1 MIEAKSR
8 VAGPTVAARPSALG
22 GARFASVGRRHLGL
36 NRLVAYQHLSLYW
49 RVVMVNAAVL
59 IFATMFLS
67 LTPAYVPFPDSLKD
81 GVVLVLGLFVVIG
94 ANALLLRVTFTP
106 LVGLAGAMRGID
118 LLRPGGRL
126 RATGGA
132 EVTQVISTFNEML
145 DRLEGERVE
154 SNRHTHLALEAE
166 RRRIGHELHDE
177 IGQRLTG
184 ILLELQRTLDHDCLP
199 ATRTELANVQELT
212 RGILDDVGRI
222 AWTMRPGILDDL
234 GIAKAL
240 EALVDSFAETAR
252 ASVSLRV
259 DAALPE
265 CGPDVEIVL
274 YRVAQEGLTNALRHA
289 TARSVALELATYEGT
304 GVRLQITDDGRGLDP
319 AAQESPG
326 LRGMRERALSIGADL
341 TIESERGKGTTV
353 RMVVSDTG
361 AGG

>member
-1 MIEAKSR
+1 M
-8 VAGPTVAARPSALG
+8 
-22 GARFASVGRRHLGL
+22 ASVVGRRRGL
-36 NRLVAYQHLSLYW
+36 NRLPAYRRLPLYW
-49 RVVMVNAAVL
+49 RVVIVNAAVL
-59 IFATMFLS
+59 IFVELILS
-67 LTPAYVPFPDSLKD
+67 LTPAYVPFPDSLND
-81 GVVLVLGLFVVIG
+81 AAWLVVGLLVVIG
-94 ANALLLRVTFTP
+94 ANALLLRPTFTP
-106 LVGLAGAMRGID
+106 LVGLVNAMRGID

-145 DRLEGERVE
+145 DRLEAERLE

-184 ILLELQRTLDHDCLP
+184 VLLELQRTLDHDCLP

-240 EALVDSFAETAR
+240 EALVDSVAETAP
-252 ASVSLRV
+252 ASVSLHI
-259 DAALPE
+259 DTALPDS
-265 CGPDVEIVL
+265 GPDVEIVL
-274 YRVAQEGLTNALRHA
+274 YRIAQEGLTNALRHA
-289 TARSVALELATYEGT
+289 TASSIALDLEMIESGGL
-304 GVRLQITDDGRGLDP
+304 RLEITDDGQGLDP
-319 AAQESPG
+319 AAREGPG

-341 TIESERGKGTTV
+341 TIESKRGNGTTV
-353 RMVVSDTG
+353 RMVVADTG
-361 AGG
+361 AGA